1 MLDLTT
7 AIVIITFIVFV
18 IGPVIAGG
26 VLVAQSHADFL
37 QPQDYKLEAV
47 VAGTIAGT
55 WIGILGCLVMSQFV
69 PVHFT
74 TSLVTDGVSALLGGL
89 IGRYGE
95 FTLRVRRGQKLR
107 M

>member
-7 AIVIITFIVFV
+7 AIVTIIFIVFV

-26 VLVAQSHADFL
+26 VLVAQSHADFA
-37 QPQDYKLEAV
+37 QPQDYKLEAA

-55 WIGILGCLVMSQFV
+55 WIGILGYLVMSRFV

-74 TSLVTDGVSALLGGL
+74 TSLIADGASALLGGL

-95 FTLRVRRGQKLR
+95 FTLPGRRGPKLP